1 MVLPG
6 QRLDRLCAKIKF
18 LKIRV
23 LLHFAIENSKLV
35 CKITRDSVLWII
47 EFFRNCELNRGSIM
61 LFLLHKLYAVQG
73 VFVKYE
79 RAVGA
84 SSSEELG
91 TMCKNNLREA
101 LP

>member
-1 MVLPG
+1 M
-6 QRLDRLCAKIKF
+6 
-18 LKIRV
+18 
-23 LLHFAIENSKLV
+23 LL
-35 CKITRDSVLWII
+35 
-47 EFFRNCELNRGSIM
+47 
-61 LFLLHKLYAVQG
+61 LLLKLYAVQG

-91 TMCKNNLREA
+91 TMCKNNLREG